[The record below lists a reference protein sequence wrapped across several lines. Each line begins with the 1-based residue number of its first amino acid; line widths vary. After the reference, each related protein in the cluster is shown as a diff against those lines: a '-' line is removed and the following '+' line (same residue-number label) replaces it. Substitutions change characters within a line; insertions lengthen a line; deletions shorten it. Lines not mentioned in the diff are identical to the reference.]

1 MCARWLIQAAL
12 EVVAAGDSKA
22 DLPSARPSVW
32 WKCRISVCGTA
43 TIVLWHC
50 LFRYNALRQL
60 GLMRSFS
67 SDHVSICLCHP
78 KWACPKRRWGPTG
91 LQGRQNPQNRPLQQV
106 VSLFCITK
114 KPNQVCITKEHNQV
128 CITKET
134 RYLFPSFIS
143 AGALLSL
150 PASLRFSSAKRCQK
164 FFFFELSVILVLTIS
179 TEILKLL
186 VVPAPGFLFTT
197 CRGQIRVLKFRL
209 TALKMPVL

>member
-1 MCARWLIQAAL
+1 MCARWLIQDAL
-12 EVVAAGDSKA
+12 EVVSAGDNKA
-22 DLPSARPSVW
+22 DLPSAHLSVW

-43 TIVLWHC
+43 TIVLWPS

-60 GLMRSFS
+60 ALTRSFL
-67 SDHVSICLCHP
+67 SDHISSFPSACATQSGRALKEGEDPQVSRVLRPHKTGP
-78 KWACPKRRWGPTG
+78 SNKWSPCST
-91 LQGRQNPQNRPLQQV
+91 
-106 VSLFCITK
+106 
-114 KPNQVCITKEHNQV
+114 V

-143 AGALLSL
+143 AGAFLSL

-164 FFFFELSVILVLTIS
+164 LFCFELSVILVLTIS

-197 CRGQIRVLKFRL
+197 CGGQIPVLKFRL
-209 TALKMPVL
+209 TALKMTVL